1 MGRCFHGWRGSPA
14 VRGASVLCGAVLL
27 AACGHIDP
35 SSRMSDP
42 VMASMQSAAT
52 FKVVPFESAI
62 GPTGAACA
70 PSSHPFSTMRCSTGD
85 ASGAVDLSGS
95 YGYTEKEFLQSG
107 RAQVYDLGADE
118 RAVVGSSGHAYT
130 TRLLVRYPLDAAK
143 FSGRVFVEIYNASS
157 GVDLEDVWRRSWKH
171 LMLSGDAYIGI
182 TSKSLTADALK
193 KFDPVRYA
201 DIHWQVDGANE
212 NGLVWDMLCQLGT
225 QLRQPGSGGLLGT
238 LVPKWI
244 YLAGQSQSG
253 FYLNTYLTAFGDRL
267 EKAGPNGQPL
277 FDGYLNLVGPGS
289 MPLRSEPG
297 VPSVSVPKTLYQATS
312 VPQIV
317 LMSEAE
323 SRFYGMGGAA
333 GFPVF
338 PPYVRRADADSA
350 KDKFRFYEVA
360 GAPHSDPTSPVI
372 PLNSEIAKA
381 KADGSGR
388 APKAYFVGHEES
400 ALQLD
405 EFVNAAIENLHAWA
419 AEGRPAPAAQTRWI
433 RYASAPD
440 AKGNL
445 VYTPLQDGF
454 GNTLGGLRSPLIE
467 APLYQYLSR
476 GKSASGSFAFD
487 WGSMTRLPDTTINT
501 LYGASC
507 ATYLNVFDAA
517 ADALVAER
525 YLVRR
530 DGEQLKAASRTLVAQ
545 PAGGNA
551 AIVWAGQA
559 CR

>member
-1 MGRCFHGWRGSPA
+1 MLRRRWAVPA
-14 VRGASVLCGAVLL
+14 RVVLAACGLCGGALL
-27 AACGHIDP
+27 AACGHLDA
-35 SSRMSDP
+35 SSRGADA
-42 VMASMQSAAT
+42 VLASMQSAAT
-52 FKVVPFESAI
+52 FEAVPFDS
-62 GPTGAACA
+62 GMAATAAGCA
-70 PSSHPFSTMRCSTGD
+70 QTSHPFSTMRCSTGD
-85 ASGAVDLSGS
+85 AFGPVDLSG
-95 YGYTEKEFLQSG
+95 YGYTEGEFLQSG

-118 RAVVGSSGHAYT
+118 RAVVGSSGHRYT

-143 FSGRVFVEIYNASS
+143 FSGRVWVEIYNASS
-157 GVDLEDVWRRSWKH
+157 GVDLEDVWRRSWQH
-171 LMLSGDAYIGI
+171 LMRSGDAYIGI

-193 KFDPVRYA
+193 KFDPLRYA
-201 DIHWQVDGANE
+201 DIHWQVAGANE
-212 NGLVWDMLCQLGT
+212 NGLVWDMLSQLGT

-238 LVPKWI
+238 LQPKWI

-267 EKAGPNGQPL
+267 DKAGPNGRPL
-277 FDGYLNLVGPGS
+277 FDGYLNLVGPGA

-297 VPSVSVPKTLYQATS
+297 VPAVSVPKTLYKATS

-323 SRFYGMGGAA
+323 SRFYGLGGAG
-333 GFPVF
+333 GFPLF

-350 KDKFRFYEVA
+350 HDKFRFYEVA

-388 APKAYFVGHEES
+388 APKAYFAGHEES

-405 EFVNAAIENLHAWA
+405 EFVNAAIENLHAWSA
-419 AEGRPAPAAQTRWI
+419 QGTPAPAAQSRWI

-440 AKGNL
+440 AQGHL
-445 VYTPLQDGF
+445 VYTPLQDGV

-467 APLYQYLSR
+467 APLYQVLSR
-476 GKSASGSFAFD
+476 GKAASGSFAFD
-487 WGSMTRLPDTTINT
+487 WGSMIRLSDTTINT
-501 LYGASC
+501 LYGGSC
-507 ATYLNVFDAA
+507 ATYLKVFDAA
-517 ADALVAER
+517 ADTLVAER

-530 DGEQLKAASRTLVAQ
+530 DGEQLKAAGRTLAAQ
-545 PAGGNA
+545 SAGGHA
-551 AIVWAGQA
+551 PIAWAGQP

>member
-1 MGRCFHGWRGSPA
+1 
-14 VRGASVLCGAVLL
+14 
-27 AACGHIDP
+27 
-35 SSRMSDP
+35 
-42 VMASMQSAAT
+42 
-52 FKVVPFESAI
+52 
-62 GPTGAACA
+62 
-70 PSSHPFSTMRCSTGD
+70 
-85 ASGAVDLSGS
+85 
-95 YGYTEKEFLQSG
+95 
-107 RAQVYDLGADE
+107 
-118 RAVVGSSGHAYT
+118 
-130 TRLLVRYPLDAAK
+130 
-143 FSGRVFVEIYNASS
+143 
-157 GVDLEDVWRRSWKH
+157 
-171 LMLSGDAYIGI
+171 
-182 TSKSLTADALK
+182 
-193 KFDPVRYA
+193 
-201 DIHWQVDGANE
+201 
-212 NGLVWDMLCQLGT
+212 
-225 QLRQPGSGGLLGT
+225 
-238 LVPKWI
+238 
-244 YLAGQSQSG
+244 
-253 FYLNTYLTAFGDRL
+253 
-267 EKAGPNGQPL
+267 
-277 FDGYLNLVGPGS
+277 
-289 MPLRSEPG
+289 
-297 VPSVSVPKTLYQATS
+297 

-323 SRFYGMGGAA
+323 SRFYGMGGAFS
-333 GFPVF
+333 GLS

-530 DGEQLKAASRTLVAQ
+530 DGEQLKAQ
-545 PAGGNA
+545 A
-551 AIVWAGQA
+551 ARWWRNPQA
-559 CR
+559 AMRRSSGRARLPC